1 MCRLIL
7 FPQGLTKWEREGR
20 LRGRLDVP
28 LSPEG
33 VAAVTASAR
42 EMSCLAP
49 RVVYHGPDEAGRQ
62 TAELAADH
70 TTSGVRQFDGLAEM
84 SLGLWQGLL
93 IEEVKQRHPRVYRQ
107 WQENPQRVSPPEG
120 ETLAQASERARAALE
135 KICGRHQQDTVLL
148 VVPPLLGAVLR
159 SLLGGTDAFGI
170 GGRPSGPQ
178 CVTRADLVR
187 EAAGGARWEL
197 YEV

>member
-1 MCRLIL
+1 MSRLIL

-33 VAAVTASAR
+33 VAAVTESAR
-42 EMSCLAP
+42 ELSGLAP

-62 TAELAADH
+62 TAQLVADH
-70 TTSGVRQFDGLAEM
+70 TTSAVRRFDGLAEM

-107 WQENPQRVSPPEG
+107 WEVDPQRVSPPEG
-120 ETLAQASERARAALE
+120 ETLAQVSERARRAVE
-135 KICGRHQQDTVLL
+135 KLCGRHRRGTVVL

-159 SLLGGTDAFGI
+159 ALLGETG
-170 GGRPSGPQ
+170 
-178 CVTRADLVR
+178 
-187 EAAGGARWEL
+187 EAAGGVRSMGSVGQAHPALRLPKGGVGWEL